1 MCGRLADV
9 LSLAQEILENFNLVI
24 GMGVNAKMQRGCLP
38 SATLGGEA
46 GLSSLRSLRQLHF
59 LTQSV
64 S

>member
-1 MCGRLADV
+1 MLF
-9 LSLAQEILENFNLVI
+9 LAQKILGNFILVI
-24 GMGVNAKMQRGCLP
+24 GMGSRHKEPISLLP

>member
-1 MCGRLADV
+1 MLV
-9 LSLAQEILENFNLVI
+9 LAQKILGNFKLVI
-24 GMGVNAKMQRGCLP
+24 GLGGRHKEPISLLP

-46 GLSSLRSLRQLHF
+46 GLSSLRSLRQLHL